1 MIKTWQ
7 LPRRTFLRGL
17 GTAMALPMLEAMLP
31 ARALA
36 AGSAKFPT
44 RMAFIYIPNGVVQN
58 QWTPKQEGD
67 SFQLPRILEPLA
79 AHKDDLLVMSGL
91 AHDKARA
98 NGDGPGDHARANA
111 TFLTGCQAR
120 KTSGSNIRA
129 GVSVDQVCVQQMK
142 EKTRLP
148 SLELSSD
155 GPRMSGNCDSGYS
168 CAYQFNLAWRNDTT
182 PLPPESNPALVFER
196 MFSNG
201 NKPQEDESRKRRREQ
216 QKSLLDFVREDAQQ
230 LEKKLGYTDK
240 RKLDEYLTA
249 IREMELRLEVM
260 AKSPV
265 QLPSGYSVPT
275 GKPKDFGD
283 HARLMFDMM
292 ALAFQTDSTR
302 VASYLLAHDGDNRS
316 YPHLSVREGH
326 HSLSHHRNSP
336 EKLEM
341 LARINRYHCTLLAH
355 FLERLKTIK
364 EGDGTLLDHTMIVYG
379 GAIGD
384 GDRHSH
390 HDLPVIV
397 AGKANGNIR
406 TGRHV
411 RYSKDTPMSNLFL
424 SMLDIMGTPTQRLG
438 DSTGLLKELS

>member
-17 GTAMALPMLEAMLP
+17 GTAVALPMLEAMLP

-58 QWTPKQEGD
+58 QWTPKQEGE

-111 TFLTGCQAR
+111 TFLTGCQAH

-196 MFSNG
+196 MFGNG

>member
-17 GTAMALPMLEAMLP
+17 GTAVALPMLEAMLP

-58 QWTPKQEGD
+58 QWTPKQEGE

-196 MFSNG
+196 MFGNG

>member
-196 MFSNG
+196 MFGNG

>member
-58 QWTPKQEGD
+58 QWTPKQEGE

-196 MFSNG
+196 MFGNG